1 MVVDL
6 LKSALTLADM
16 GYRVFPCRVGDKV
29 PATQHGCLDATTD
42 EDQIIEWW
50 ETNPEYNVGVSTD
63 GLLVVDV
70 DPLPG
75 GGRNEF
81 ADDID
86 QLASLLISAG
96 TSTPRGGTHF
106 WFRQPAGAD
115 LRNTAS
121 TIAPGVDTRANGG
134 YVLAPPSKITDSGQY
149 QWMPGFALEMPPQQ
163 LATVPDWIL
172 ALLSDR
178 PANSTPAIAKGGVE
192 PIPDGQRNQTLT
204 SLAGYLRDAGMTQ
217 AAIEAALRATNAERC
232 NPPLDDTEVKKIAWS
247 VARYEPSQ
255 ITTAVAEGWAD
266 ADTSESTTHQA
277 IDPGDI
283 PRELLQPGGFLGDV
297 IAWNCMTAR
306 KPQPELALAAALS
319 LLSVLTGRKVK
330 DDTGTRTNL
339 YCVGLCGSGGGKD
352 HARKVNKKILQASG
366 QERLIGP
373 EGIGSH
379 VGVTAA
385 LAMEPAL
392 LFQLDEFGRFL
403 TTLQNPSKAPHLY
416 NVITVFLKLFTSSDS
431 LYKGDAVSDMKRVA
445 TIDQPH
451 AVLYTTTVP
460 ASFFAS
466 LTSESLEDGFL
477 ARLLVFDAANNDP
490 ETSDIIEEDCPR
502 DIAERAKW
510 WGELKTGGNLSGVN
524 AQPRRLV
531 TTPEAKSVFKQLEI
545 TSRANAK
552 LEISAAGIW
561 TRAVEKAR
569 KLALLWQVS
578 LNPESESIT
587 RHAADWGCW
596 LSHHLT
602 SKVQAMAVDW
612 VSENSYEAA
621 HKRLLRLIRAAGENG
636 ITTTAMVRS
645 AQWIQKRTRD
655 EILSNLEQGG
665 QIICEKRQNGK
676 AGRPTMVYKAKLR

>member
-1 MVVDL
+1 MDL
-6 LKSALTLADM
+6 LKAALTLADL
-16 GYRVFPCRVGDKV
+16 GYRVFPCRAGDKV
-29 PATQHGCLDATTD
+29 PATAHGCKDATTD
-42 EDQIIEWW
+42 EDQIIAWW
-50 ETNPEYNVGVSTD
+50 EHEPNYNIGVSTD

-70 DPLPG
+70 DPLPN

-86 QLASLLISAG
+86 QLASLLVSAG

-134 YVLAPPSKITDSGQY
+134 YVLAPPSVIADVGQY
-149 QWMPGFALEMPPQQ
+149 HWMPGYPLDVGPQS
-163 LATVPDWIL
+163 LANAPDWIL
-172 ALLSDR
+172 DLLTDKPKTNTSSVVLGGSD
-178 PANSTPAIAKGGVE
+178 

-204 SLAGYLRDAGMTQ
+204 SIAGYLRDAGLSQ
-217 AAIEAALRATNAERC
+217 SAIEASLRVVNIERC
-232 NPPLDDTEVKKIAWS
+232 KPPIDDAEVKKIAWS

-266 ADTSESTTHQA
+266 QDESSEDQDEIS
-277 IDPGDI
+277 DPGPI

-319 LLSVLTGRKVK
+319 LLSVLTGRKIK

-339 YCVGLCGSGGGKD
+339 YCVGLCGAGGGKD
-352 HARKVNKKILQASG
+352 HARKLNKKILQAAG
-366 QERLIGP
+366 QERFIGP

-379 VGVTAA
+379 VGITAA
-385 LAMEPAL
+385 LSLEPAL

-416 NVITVFLKLFTSSDS
+416 NVISVFLKLFTSSDT
-431 LYKGDAVSDMKRVA
+431 LYRGDAVSDMKRVP

-460 ASFFAS
+460 NSFFAS

-477 ARLLVFDAANNDP
+477 ARLLVFDAADNDP
-490 ETSDIIEEDCPR
+490 DSADIIEEDCPR
-502 DIAERAKW
+502 DIAQRVQW
-510 WGELKTGGNLSGVN
+510 WGELRTGGNLSSVN
-524 AQPRRLV
+524 ASPRRLA
-531 TTPEAKSVFKQLEI
+531 THPDAKAVFRELEI

-552 LEISAAGIW
+552 KQTTAAGIW
-561 TRAVEKAR
+561 TRTVEKAR

-578 LNPESESIT
+578 QNPESETVT
-587 RHAADWGCW
+587 RHAADWGCR

-602 SKVQAMAVDW
+602 TKIQSMAIDW

-621 HKRLLRLIRAAGENG
+621 HKRILRLIRSAGPQG
-636 ITTTAMVRS
+636 VSMTRMLRS
-645 AQWIQKRTRD
+645 AQWINKRMRD
-655 EILSNLEQGG
+655 EVLTNLEQGG
-665 QIICEKRQNGK
+665 QIVCEKSKTGK
-676 AGRPTMVYKAKLR
+676 AGRPTLVYRATRQNG